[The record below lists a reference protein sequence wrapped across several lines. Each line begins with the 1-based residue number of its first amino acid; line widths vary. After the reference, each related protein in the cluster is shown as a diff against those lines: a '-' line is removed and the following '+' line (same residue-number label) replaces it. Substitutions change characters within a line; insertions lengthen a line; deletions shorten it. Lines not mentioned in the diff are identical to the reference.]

1 MAIEP
6 IAHVRTLALIE
17 LVFVYAVSQRIF
29 REKIT
34 LREITGM
41 GMLAAGA
48 PAASRQLAAGAT
60 DAAAPARLAAG
71 PDAATVAAAAAAAEQ
86 AKTGDA
92 ALIAEIERLSGI
104 PPRS

>member
-1 MAIEP
+1 
-6 IAHVRTLALIE
+6 
-17 LVFVYAVSQRIF
+17 
-29 REKIT
+29 
-34 LREITGM
+34 M

-60 DAAAPARLAAG
+60 EAAAPAAPAKLAAG

-104 PPRS
+104 QPRS